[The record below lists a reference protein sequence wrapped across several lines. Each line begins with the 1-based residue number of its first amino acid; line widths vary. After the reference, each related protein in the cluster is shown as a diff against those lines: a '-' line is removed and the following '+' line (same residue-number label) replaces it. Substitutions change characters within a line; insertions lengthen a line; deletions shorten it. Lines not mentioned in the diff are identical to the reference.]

1 MLAETVA
8 GIAPKPGGRYVDA
21 TLGRGGHSY
30 EILKRSSPD
39 GHLVGWDRDTAAL
52 EAARTTLAEFGDR
65 FELRHG
71 NFADLCQACESGSID
86 GAVLDLGVSSYQ
98 LDTPDRGFSFM
109 SDGPLDMRMDRSCGE
124 TAADFVNTASES
136 EMTRVFREYGEERR
150 ARAIAGAIVKHRQ
163 VARFATTSE
172 LAGLVERVSPRRG
185 AKIHPATRVFQALRI
200 HVNDELGSLERGLD
214 GLFRML
220 RTGGRLA
227 VITFH
232 SLEAGIV
239 KRWGRDLGRD
249 YVFEGDVDVPELR
262 VPREPV
268 LRILTR
274 KALLPTER
282 EIEENPRSRSA
293 QLRIFERI

>member
-1 MLAETVA
+1 MLDETV
-8 GIAPKPGGRYVDA
+8 GGVAPRSGGRYVDA
-21 TLGRGGHSY
+21 TLGRGGHSF

-39 GHLVGWDRDTAAL
+39 GQLVGWDRDTAAL
-52 EAARTTLAEFGDR
+52 EAARETLAEFGDR

-71 NFADLCQACESGSID
+71 NFADLCQTCESGSID

-124 TAADFVNTASES
+124 TAADFVNTAAES
-136 EMTRVFREYGEERR
+136 EMAKVFRDYGEERR

-185 AKIHPATRVFQALRI
+185 AKIHSATRVFQALRI

-274 KALLPTER
+274 KALLPTES
-282 EIEENPRSRSA
+282 EIVQNPRSRSA
-293 QLRIFERI
+293 QLRIFERT